1 MMSMKL
7 KSLPEDF
14 EVEELSDFPLD
25 GGQFGVYLLT
35 KRSIGTPE
43 AITSISDRWNIP
55 RRAIGYGGLK
65 DKHAVTR
72 QWVTIQRG
80 PRRDFRQD
88 NLSLTYQG
96 QASRHFGPQD
106 ISANRFH
113 IVMRN
118 LGAEAAERILSERE
132 SLARY
137 GIPNYYDDQRFGS
150 LGESGEF
157 IARPWCLGDYER
169 ALWLAIAE
177 PNSHDRPVDRD
188 EKETIR
194 HLWGDWA
201 ECKAAMGK
209 SSRRSIITYLVDHP
223 TRFREAFA
231 LLRQDLR
238 SLWLAAFQSELW
250 NRCLTATLQQR
261 LVESPLWTVP
271 LATSDGCFFKTL
283 ATAEMDELGS
293 LALPLP
299 SARLHLPPGPLL
311 DLYERVIG
319 EYGLALRELRVK
331 YPRDSFF
338 SKGER
343 SAIVQPS
350 QLRMDQ
356 SGSDELNAGRQ
367 RVTLQFVLPRGSY
380 ATILVKRLT
389 LLG

>member
-1 MMSMKL
+1 MKL

-25 GGQFGVYLLT
+25 GGHFAVYLLT

-43 AITSISDRWNIP
+43 AITAISDRWNIP

-65 DKHAVTR
+65 DKHAMTR

-88 NLSLTYQG
+88 NLSLSYQG

-118 LGAEAAERILSERE
+118 LTEEAAKKIQLE
-132 SLARY
+132 SKSVAQF

-157 IARPWCLGDYER
+157 IAKPWCLGDYER

-177 PNSHDRPVDRD
+177 PNSHDRPNDRD

-194 HLWGDWA
+194 RLWGNWD
-201 ECKAAMGK
+201 ECKAMLGK

-223 TRFREAFA
+223 TRFRDAFA

-250 NRCLTATLQQR
+250 NRCLAQKLHEHVTEEN
-261 LVESPLWTVP
+261 VWKV
-271 LATSDGCFFKTL
+271 TL
-283 ATAEMDELGS
+283 ATADVPFFNELNEADLTELEQ

-299 SARLHLPPGPLL
+299 SARLHLEPGPLL
-311 DLYERVIG
+311 DLYERVVG
-319 EYGLALRELRVK
+319 EQGLALRELRVK

-343 SAIVQPS
+343 QAIVKPS
-350 QLRMDQ
+350 GLRATLSEND
-356 SGSDELNAGRQ
+356 DLNVGRH
-367 RVTLQFVLPRGSY
+367 RLTLEFVLPRGSY

-389 LLG
+389 IVRP